1 MNLKQKLYLSK
12 TNKLHKQGLLNG
24 LIKPFDEELYQE
36 LNKTIFLNIPVDL
49 DIKYLKPE
57 VRPGR
62 CYDRSLAMFFAMAKS
77 YLVRGS
83 LEYFRIF
90 GDEEDINHGWVER
103 DNYVYDPT
111 WRCIFDKDYYYKMF
125 KVKKVNRL
133 NHEEYCNIS
142 KEYEDLFIKVKST
155 TRDSLKENGPD
166 RYMLPVSVPL
176 LMGIAEENDSFKSEL
191 EKFLEEIEYDYDA
204 IMKSMHEKL
213 YEKTKK

>member
-90 GDEEDINHGWVER
+90 GDEEDINQLLA
-103 DNYVYDPT
+103 
-111 WRCIFDKDYYYKMF
+111 
-125 KVKKVNRL
+125 KKREKGVN
-133 NHEEYCNIS
+133 C
-142 KEYEDLFIKVKST
+142 
-155 TRDSLKENGPD
+155 
-166 RYMLPVSVPL
+166 L
-176 LMGIAEENDSFKSEL
+176 LAGIAEKSGLDTGIVPLVIKGMNNNTDFFKE
-191 EKFLEEIEYDYDA
+191 FL
-204 IMKSMHEKL
+204 
-213 YEKTKK
+213 